1 MKKEEEYKKRIKELE
16 DENRKLRSDIS
27 SLENELMIERI
38 W

>member
-1 MKKEEEYKKRIKELE
+1 MKKEEEYKKRIKKLE